1 MSTPT
6 DALERFAPL
15 WETPADS
22 PRWVIWRAGP
32 GDSLVFD
39 REFNVP
45 YDVDDAVLGEVLRR
59 MREAGLPE
67 TDAYP
72 GRPCG

>member
-15 WETPADS
+15 WETQADS

-32 GDSLVFD
+32 GDCLVFD

>member
-15 WETPADS
+15 REPPADS
-22 PRWVIWRAGP
+22 PRWVIWRAGQ